1 MANNRYPVACPGCHS
16 KIILRVGIG
25 LELRQPFFYICG
37 QCKAATRAVQCIQYD
52 PVPKAW
58 LELDAGELLSDE
70 CDCLQ
75 TITIHP
81 DFPAL
86 GHVVHELTPFLV
98 QHTIL
103 GSQTVLWKQRLEAFR
118 GRVDTNWPAV
128 DRLMTYYVD
137 KNWNR
142 YDAEAAQIY
151 EKSYPTTPSMLQRH
165 DTIHRSIEIIMVP
178 LCVRDNFL
186 EMKQEWVDA
195 CIRKCQHPDCM
206 AKFVRSPTNAQEIEE
221 LQRDLFHCLGLFV
234 HRRNSVL
241 PALAA
246 EMYPQGT
253 GNAVKAH

>member
-1 MANNRYPVACPGCHS
+1 
-16 KIILRVGIG
+16 
-25 LELRQPFFYICG
+25 
-37 QCKAATRAVQCIQYD
+37 
-52 PVPKAW
+52 
-58 LELDAGELLSDE
+58 
-70 CDCLQ
+70 
-75 TITIHP
+75 
-81 DFPAL
+81 
-86 GHVVHELTPFLV
+86 
-98 QHTIL
+98 
-103 GSQTVLWKQRLEAFR
+103 
-118 GRVDTNWPAV
+118 
-128 DRLMTYYVD
+128 MTYYVD
-137 KNWNR
+137 KNWSR

-151 EKSYPTTPSMLQRH
+151 EETYPTTPSMLQRH

-253 GNAVKAH
+253 GNAVKDLRLFSDAFPELRDLYISTFEAVHHSLKFVLGALNTAQRGNPDDFVQGNPTSLNRFSKHFECGKGKIVGSATEVGRTLASVARSRSAKCDWPSFGST